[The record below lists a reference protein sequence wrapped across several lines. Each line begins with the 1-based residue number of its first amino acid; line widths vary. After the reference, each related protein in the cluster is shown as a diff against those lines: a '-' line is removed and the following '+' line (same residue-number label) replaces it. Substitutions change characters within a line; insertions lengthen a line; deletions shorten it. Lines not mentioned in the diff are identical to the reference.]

1 LNQKTTYLNNTNYI
15 KGLLNNDRKALELIY
30 SNYSERVKNHIIKN
44 GGTVDDAKDVFQEA
58 LIVIYNKAQTPN
70 FELTS
75 QFYTY
80 FFGICRFIWDRKY
93 KRKSNNHVTIPDDNR
108 YIDNDDIEE
117 SILAQ
122 ERYKIYES
130 NLQKLGEFCQQL
142 LISFFTGETMEII
155 AEKFDLK
162 NAHTAR
168 NRKYRCQKEL
178 EKLIK
183 EDAIYKELAEK

>member
-1 LNQKTTYLNNTNYI
+1 VNDTDYI
-15 KGLLNNDRKALELIY
+15 KGLLNNDRKVLELIY

-58 LIVIYNKAQTPN
+58 LMVVYHKAQTSG

-80 FFGICRFIWDRKY
+80 LFGICRFIFDRKR
-93 KRKSNNHVTIPDDNR
+93 KKKSNNHVTIPLENG
-108 YIDNDDIEE
+108 YINNEDIEAD
-117 SILAQ
+117 ILTR
-122 ERYKIYES
+122 ERYQVYEQ

-142 LISFFTGETMEII
+142 LISFFTGENMDAI

-183 EDAIYKELAEK
+183 QDVSYRELTER